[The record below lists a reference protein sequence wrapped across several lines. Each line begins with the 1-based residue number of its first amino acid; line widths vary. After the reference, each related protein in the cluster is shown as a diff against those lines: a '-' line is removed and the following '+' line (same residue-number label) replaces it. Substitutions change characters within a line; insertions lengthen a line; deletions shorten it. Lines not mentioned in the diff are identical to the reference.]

1 VRKYDLAIF
10 DLDGTLID
18 SQQDLVNA
26 VNATRAWMG
35 LEPLEAKLIASYV
48 GDGAPVLIQRSLGAG
63 VSERDLEQA
72 LQYFLDY
79 YRQHCLDFTRP
90 YPGTAEA
97 LSRLEQGGVTLAVL
111 TNKPER
117 ISRAI
122 LEGLGM
128 NRFLR
133 VYGGN
138 SFESKKPHPAGVL
151 ALLKETGV
159 APARALMV
167 GDSAVDVLT
176 ARNGGIAAC
185 GVTYG
190 FRPESFREAP
200 PDYLIGSMSEL
211 PGIVLNGTG
220 A

>member
-1 VRKYDLAIF
+1 MRKYDLAIF

-63 VSERDLEQA
+63 VSERDLERA

-117 ISRAI
+117 ISRTI

-138 SFESKKPHPAGVL
+138 SFENKKPHPAGVL